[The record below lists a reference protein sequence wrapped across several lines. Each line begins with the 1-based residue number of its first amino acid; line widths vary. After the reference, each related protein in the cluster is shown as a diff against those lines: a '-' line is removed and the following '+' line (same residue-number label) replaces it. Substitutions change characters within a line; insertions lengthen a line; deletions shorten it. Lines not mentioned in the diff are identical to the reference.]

1 MSTSGGH
8 DDHVD
13 GNETMAANCARA
25 ARRGGSSS
33 RQMLHAQAL
42 RRRRGGRHGHSTGL
56 HRGRAA
62 GAASTVPQSAGP
74 LIYTTS
80 QAGYVTGGG
89 RLFRFVATTVVVPYL
104 QFQAGNNGSA
114 EVVLGSRVGPPA
126 TLRVAAGGGTGSISY
141 VWSIGTE
148 FHTGHLYGVA
158 PAPGDLLRLSVYYD
172 RLGHDFFTATDTTQG
187 VTQTARVDVVPVIYT
202 AAEAAGVI
210 DNATVAA
217 PKTDTRLWAFSGT
230 RVTTYTGVHGT
241 LLGPWTTY
249 QVIDTTTGTSAGAVV
264 ISSPV
269 LWNNGQNFGVWLRTT
284 A

>member
-1 MSTSGGH
+1 MITS
-8 DDHVD
+8 
-13 GNETMAANCARA
+13 MATKRWWRTARA
-25 ARRGGSSS
+25 RPAGEDLPAGKCFMRKLYAAAAAGVTVT
-33 RQMLHAQAL
+33 AL
-42 RRRRGGRHGHSTGL
+42 GFTGA
-56 HRGRAA
+56 GAA

-141 VWSIGTE
+141 VWSSGTE

-172 RLGHDFFTATDTTQG
+172 RLGH
-187 VTQTARVDVVPVIYT
+187 
-202 AAEAAGVI
+202 AEAAGVI

-241 LLGPWTTY
+241 LLGPWTTD

>member
-1 MSTSGGH
+1 MITS
-8 DDHVD
+8 
-13 GNETMAANCARA
+13 MAKKRSLRTARA
-25 ARRGGSSS
+25 ARRGDLPVGK
-33 RQMLHAQAL
+33 RLIRKLCAAAVA
-42 RRRRGGRHGHSTGL
+42 GVTVTTVGFAGAG
-56 HRGRAA
+56 AA
-62 GAASTVPQSAGP
+62 GASSTAPQSTGP

-114 EVVLGSRVGPPA
+114 EVLLGSRVGPPA

-141 VWSIGTE
+141 VWSSGTE

-158 PAPGDLLRLSVYYD
+158 PAPGDLLRLSIYYD
-172 RLGHDFFTATDTTQG
+172 RLGHDYFTATDITQG
-187 VTQTARVDVVPVIYT
+187 VSHTARVDVVPVVYT
-202 AAEAAGVI
+202 AAEAAAVI
-210 DNATVAA
+210 ENTTVAA
-217 PKTDTRLWAFSGT
+217 PKADTRLWAFSGAQ
-230 RVTTYTGVHGT
+230 VTTYAGVRGT
-241 LLGPWTTY
+241 LLSPWTTY

>member
-1 MSTSGGH
+1 MITS
-8 DDHVD
+8 VL
-13 GNETMAANCARA
+13 TKRWLRA
-25 ARRGGSSS
+25 E
-33 RQMLHAQAL
+33 
-42 RRRRGGRHGHSTGL
+42 
-56 HRGRAA
+56 RGRLGGADLPAGKCVTRKVCAATAAGAAVITLGFTGVGAA
-62 GAASTVPQSAGP
+62 GAASSAAQSVGSP
-74 LIYTTS
+74 VYTTS

-89 RLFRFVATTVVVPYL
+89 RYFRFIATTVKVPYL
-104 QFQAGNNGSA
+104 QYQSGNNGSA

-141 VWSIGTE
+141 VWSSGTE

-210 DNATVAA
+210 D
-217 PKTDTRLWAFSGT
+217 
-230 RVTTYTGVHGT
+230 
-241 LLGPWTTY
+241 
-249 QVIDTTTGTSAGAVV
+249 TTTGTSAGAVV

>member
-1 MSTSGGH
+1 MITS
-8 DDHVD
+8 
-13 GNETMAANCARA
+13 MATKRSLRTARA
-25 ARRGGSSS
+25 ARKGDLPAGKHFMRKLCAAAAAGVTVATLGF
-33 RQMLHAQAL
+33 A
-42 RRRRGGRHGHSTGL
+42 G
-56 HRGRAA
+56 AA
-62 GAASTVPQSAGP
+62 GAASTAPQSTGP

-104 QFQAGNNGSA
+104 QYQAGNNGSA

-141 VWSIGTE
+141 VWSSGTE

-158 PAPGDLLRLSVYYD
+158 PVPGDLLRLSVYYD
-172 RLGHDFFTATDTTQG
+172 RLGHDLFTATDITQG
-187 VTQTARVDVVPVIYT
+187 VSQTARVDVVPVIYT
-202 AAEAAGVI
+202 AAEAAGTV
-210 DNATVAA
+210 DNTTVVA
-217 PKTDTRLWAFSGT
+217 PKADTRLWAFSGT
-230 RVTTYTGVHGT
+230 RVTTYTGVRGT
-241 LLGPWTTY
+241 LLGPWTTN

>member
-1 MSTSGGH
+1 MSTLGDAMITS
-8 DDHVD
+8 
-13 GNETMAANCARA
+13 MATKRSLRTARA
-25 ARRGGSSS
+25 ARRGDLPAGK
-33 RQMLHAQAL
+33 RLIRKLCVAAA
-42 RRRRGGRHGHSTGL
+42 TGVTVTTV
-56 HRGRAA
+56 GFVGVGAA
-62 GAASTVPQSAGP
+62 GAASTAPQSTGP
-74 LIYTTS
+74 LMYTTS

-114 EVVLGSRVGPPA
+114 GVVLGSRVGPPA
-126 TLRVAAGGGTGSISY
+126 TLKVAAGWGTGSISY
-141 VWSIGTE
+141 VWSSGTE

-158 PAPGDLLRLSVYYD
+158 PAPGDLLRLSIYYD
-172 RLGHDFFTATDTTQG
+172 RLGHDFFTATDITQG
-187 VTQTARVDVVPVIYT
+187 VSHTARVDVVPVVYT
-202 AAEAAGVI
+202 AAEAAAVI
-210 DNATVAA
+210 ENPTVTA
-217 PKTDTRLWAFSGT
+217 PKADTRLWAFSGT
-230 RVTTYTGVHGT
+230 RVTTYTGVRGT

>member
-1 MSTSGGH
+1 MITSRA
-8 DDHVD
+8 
-13 GNETMAANCARA
+13 TKRSLRTARV
-25 ARRGGSSS
+25 ARRGD
-33 RQMLHAQAL
+33 LPV
-42 RRRRGGRHGHSTGL
+42 GGRLISKLCAAAAAGVSVTTMGFA
-56 HRGRAA
+56 GVGAA
-62 GAASTVPQSAGP
+62 GAASAAPQSTRP

-89 RLFRFVATTVVVPYL
+89 RLFRFVATNVVVPYL

-114 EVVLGSRVGPPA
+114 EVVLGSRVGPSA
-126 TLRVAAGGGTGSISY
+126 TLRVGAGGGTGSISY
-141 VWSIGTE
+141 VWSSGTE

-172 RLGHDFFTATDTTQG
+172 RLGHDFFTATDLTQG
-187 VTQTARVDVVPVIYT
+187 VSQTARVDVVPVVYT

-210 DNATVAA
+210 DNTTVTL
-217 PKTDTRLWAFSGT
+217 PKADTRLWAFSGT
-230 RVTTYTGVHGT
+230 RVTTYTGVRRT
-241 LLGPWTTY
+241 LFGPWTTY

-264 ISSPV
+264 ISSRA

>member
-1 MSTSGGH
+1 MITS
-8 DDHVD
+8 
-13 GNETMAANCARA
+13 MATKRWRRTARA
-25 ARRGGSSS
+25 RPAGEDLPAGKCFTRKLYAAAAAGVTVT
-33 RQMLHAQAL
+33 AL
-42 RRRRGGRHGHSTGL
+42 GFTGA
-56 HRGRAA
+56 GAA

-141 VWSIGTE
+141 VWSSGTQ
-148 FHTGHLYGVA
+148 FHTGHLYRVA

-187 VTQTARVDVVPVIYT
+187 VTQTARVGVVPVIYT

-217 PKTDTRLWAFSGT
+217 PKTGTRLWAFSGT

>member
-1 MSTSGGH
+1 MITS
-8 DDHVD
+8 
-13 GNETMAANCARA
+13 MATKRSLRTARA
-25 ARRGGSSS
+25 ARRRDLPVGKRLIRKLCAAAAVGVTVTTVGF
-33 RQMLHAQAL
+33 AGA
-42 RRRRGGRHGHSTGL
+42 GAD
-56 HRGRAA
+56 AA
-62 GAASTVPQSAGP
+62 GAASTAPRATGP
-74 LIYTTS
+74 LMYTTS

-114 EVVLGSRVGPPA
+114 EVALGSRVGPPA
-126 TLRVAAGGGTGSISY
+126 TLTVAAGGGTGSISY
-141 VWSIGTE
+141 VWSSGTE

-187 VTQTARVDVVPVIYT
+187 VSQTARVDVVPVVYT
-202 AAEAAGVI
+202 SAEAAGVI
-210 DNATVAA
+210 DNTTVAA
-217 PKTDTRLWAFSGT
+217 PKADTRLWAFSST
-230 RVTTYTGVHGT
+230 RVTTYTGVRGT
-241 LLGPWTTY
+241 LLGPWTTN

>member
-1 MSTSGGH
+1 MITS
-8 DDHVD
+8 
-13 GNETMAANCARA
+13 MATKRRLRTARA
-25 ARRGGSSS
+25 RPAGENRPAGKCFRRKLYAAAAAGVAVTT
-33 RQMLHAQAL
+33 L
-42 RRRRGGRHGHSTGL
+42 GL
-56 HRGRAA
+56 AGAGTA
-62 GAASTVPQSAGP
+62 GAASTAPQSTGP

-104 QFQAGNNGSA
+104 QYQSGNDSSA

-141 VWSIGTE
+141 AWSSGTQ
-148 FHTGHLYGVA
+148 FHTGHLSGVA
-158 PAPGDLLRLSVYYD
+158 PAPGGLLRLSVYYD
-172 RLGHDFFTATDTTQG
+172 RIGHVSFTATDLTQDAS
-187 VTQTARVDVVPVIYT
+187 QTARVDVVPVVYT
-202 AAEAAGVI
+202 SAEAAGTV
-210 DNATVAA
+210 DNTTVVA
-217 PKTDTRLWAFSGT
+217 PKADTRLWAFSGT

-241 LLGPWTTY
+241 LLGPWTTN
-249 QVIDTTTGTSAGAVV
+249 QVIDTTTGTPAGAPV